1 MVYIAFLKGINVG
14 GKNIIKMSDL
24 KLMFANMGISDAITY
39 IQSGNILFTSDDTE
53 EALVKKIEAS
63 IFKTFGLNIA
73 VILRTLSELRQLL
86 NCIPFSEND
95 IQEIEQNAEGEVFYL
110 FLYREALSESSKERI
125 SARKQ
130 ENDRLEIINRDVY
143 VLFDKTIRNSKLAN
157 ALQKADEYCT
167 SRNIKTINKLVELG
181 TNNFI

>member
-24 KLMFANMGISDAITY
+24 KLMFTNMGISNAITY
-39 IQSGNILFTSDDTE
+39 IQSGNILFTSEDTE
-53 EALVKKIEAS
+53 EALGTKIEAS
-63 IFKTFGLNIA
+63 IFETFGLNIA
-73 VILRTLSELRQLL
+73 VILRTLSELKQLL

-95 IQEIEQNAEGEVFYL
+95 IREMGQNVEGEVFYL
-110 FLYREALSESSKERI
+110 FLYREALSQASRERI

-130 ENDRLEIINRDVY
+130 QNDRLEIINRDVY
-143 VLFDKTIRNSKLAN
+143 ALFDKTIRNSKLAN
-157 ALQKADEYCT
+157 ALQKSDEHCT